1 MIASSEVSNTRDVC
15 AAWLLGW
22 LCVRVCLDAD
32 NSWAGVEEG
41 SVLRYGKCLR
51 QQFPCCARRRID
63 VSSCC
68 TDLIREFLLLYN
80 METVWCGRKLFWEME
95 TARVEFIPSIQKK
108 FFFCI
113 YIQFFYVSFVG
124 MPRCF
129 SFFFNVGVKA
139 SVLLRDFMVLLEHA
153 WSWLRRML
161 MKLSLQFFCFPAL
174 SFRLC
179 RWGSLFAYLSWEL
192 HLW

>member
-1 MIASSEVSNTRDVC
+1 MRKKV
-15 AAWLLGW
+15 
-22 LCVRVCLDAD
+22 
-32 NSWAGVEEG
+32 
-41 SVLRYGKCLR
+41 VLRNGDS
-51 QQFPCCARRRID
+51 ARRIHS
-63 VSSCC
+63 VY
-68 TDLIREFLLLYN
+68 TKEI
-80 METVWCGRKLFWEME
+80 
-95 TARVEFIPSIQKK
+95 
-108 FFFCI
+108 FFCI

-179 RWGSLFAYLSWEL
+179 R
-192 HLW
+192 